1 MTEPNRERLKKVVDR
16 IVGLPT
22 LPVMLSQINRLMV
35 NPRTSAKE
43 VGQLISSD
51 PAITSKI
58 LRVVNSSF
66 YGFPNR
72 ITTITHAIVILGFN
86 TIKSIVLSS
95 SIFDTFK
102 GDGLEKRFNRMDFWK
117 HSIGVGA
124 VAKVLGRRRGYTSTE
139 EFFIAGLLHDVGKI
153 IIDQHLHEE
162 FLEILDRVWNKGGKL
177 MIEAEE
183 DVLGVTHA
191 ELGGWLFERWNLSK
205 GLVECITA
213 HHNPAIAKELP
224 EHAAVIHIADVIA
237 RAMGIGNGGDPM
249 IPVVSSHAWELIEIP
264 ISKLESIVE
273 EADEE
278 VERAMV
284 FLDFAR

>member
-1 MTEPNRERLKKVVDR
+1 MAEVDREKVRKVVDR

-22 LPVMLSQINRLMV
+22 LPVMLSNINRLMM

-51 PAITSKI
+51 PAITAKI

-102 GDGLEKRFNRMDFWK
+102 GDGMEKRFNRMDFWK

-124 VAKVLGRRRGYTSTE
+124 VAKVLGRRRGFTATE

-153 IIDQHLHEE
+153 IVDQYLHDE
-162 FLEILDRVWNKGGKL
+162 FLEILHRVQSRDIL
-177 MIEAEE
+177 MLTAEE
-183 DVLGVTHA
+183 EVLGVNHA

-224 EHAAVIHIADVIA
+224 EYAAVIHLSDIIA
-237 RAMGIGNGGDPM
+237 RTMGIGNGGDRKVPPISPHAWDM
-249 IPVVSSHAWELIEIP
+249 LEIPV
-264 ISKLESIVE
+264 SKLESIVD

-278 VERAMV
+278 IERAMV
-284 FLDFAR
+284 FLEFAR